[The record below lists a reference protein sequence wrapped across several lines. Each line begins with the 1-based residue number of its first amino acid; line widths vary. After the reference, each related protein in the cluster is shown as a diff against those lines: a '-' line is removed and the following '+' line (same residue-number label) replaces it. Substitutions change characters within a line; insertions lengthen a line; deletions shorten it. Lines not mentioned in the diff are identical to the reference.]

1 MTLHEFS
8 RKPRNQW
15 RSLKRARSISLT
27 DEGWEL
33 LSQRAQAE
41 QCSASEIIERLV
53 RGQVPASTDTTA
65 A

>member
-33 LSQRAQAE
+33 LSQQAQAE

-53 RGQVPASTDTTA
+53 RGQAPTPTVESLS
-65 A
+65 